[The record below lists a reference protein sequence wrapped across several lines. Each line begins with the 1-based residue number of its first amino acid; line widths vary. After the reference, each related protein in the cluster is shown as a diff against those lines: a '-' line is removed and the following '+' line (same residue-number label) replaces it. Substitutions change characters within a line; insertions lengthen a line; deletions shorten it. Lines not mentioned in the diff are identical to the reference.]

1 MSYALLNK
9 CRTVRAAT
17 SRSAPATDT
26 TRGGACCRP
35 SWGMIMSDDN
45 EKSLRENGVEPERKT
60 PVWSSWGIGAILVY
74 VAVKF
79 LMHIA
84 RTHH

>member
-1 MSYALLNK
+1 
-9 CRTVRAAT
+9 
-17 SRSAPATDT
+17 
-26 TRGGACCRP
+26 
-35 SWGMIMSDDN
+35 MSDDN